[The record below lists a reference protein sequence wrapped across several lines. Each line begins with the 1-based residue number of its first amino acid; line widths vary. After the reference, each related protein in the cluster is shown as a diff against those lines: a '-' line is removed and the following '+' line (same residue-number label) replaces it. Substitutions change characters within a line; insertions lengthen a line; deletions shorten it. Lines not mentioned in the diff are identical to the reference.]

1 MFGLVETQKAF
12 RYMYNKKSMYI
23 CVCEVQYCLSL
34 DYYFCRNNVLHLW
47 PWTIE
52 DLKSLGAKHFFPRF
66 CTGTMNH
73 ISIKRL
79 QCILLKAALV
89 MGVEIVPG
97 VEFNDVLEP
106 ETEMDSWKLSVKPLD
121 HAINNR
127 GIDVVIG
134 AED

>member
-1 MFGLVETQKAF
+1 
-12 RYMYNKKSMYI
+12 
-23 CVCEVQYCLSL
+23 
-34 DYYFCRNNVLHLW
+34 
-47 PWTIE
+47 
-52 DLKSLGAKHFFPRF
+52 
-66 CTGTMNH
+66 
-73 ISIKRL
+73 
-79 QCILLKAALV
+79 

-134 AED
+134 AEDCDGNGILTMKQIKEILQVWDGL

>member
-1 MFGLVETQKAF
+1 
-12 RYMYNKKSMYI
+12 
-23 CVCEVQYCLSL
+23 
-34 DYYFCRNNVLHLW
+34 
-47 PWTIE
+47 
-52 DLKSLGAKHFFPRF
+52 
-66 CTGTMNH
+66 
-73 ISIKRL
+73 
-79 QCILLKAALV
+79 